1 MAFREIPKAKWN
13 IKARVYEGA
22 FGRHGTTKDDL
33 PVRAAPKFVSHPTK
47 KNTNRAGHYWLAAL
61 CSSLR

>member
-1 MAFREIPKAKWN
+1 MAFRELPKAKWN

-47 KNTNRAGHYWLAAL
+47 RTRTVRATTG
-61 CSSLR
+61 LRRFVAR